1 MLTKDF
7 RLSIFYFLLPTL
19 FLTGCIAPLI
29 IGGVLVTGYAA
40 AKDTVTGNV
49 DVTFDE
55 VWDSSIGVLSQ
66 IADIADQNMQAGLIK
81 AMQGNNTITV
91 KIRELTEHSHNLRIS
106 CRRSVVFTNLTLAQ
120 QIFTKILRNM
130 GIGD

>member
-1 MLTKDF
+1 MFNNTLK
-7 RLSIFYFLLPTL
+7 LSTVYYLLFTV

-29 IGGVLVTGYAA
+29 IGGVIVTGYAV

-49 DVTFDE
+49 EVTFDE
-55 VWDSSIGVLSQ
+55 LWNASVKVLSQ
-66 IADIADQNMQAGLIK
+66 IADITDQNMQAGLIK
-81 AMQGNNTITV
+81 ATQNNNTIAV
-91 KIRELTEHSHNLRIS
+91 KIRELTEHSHNLRVS